1 MRNLMDFTPPEVYRE
16 MDEMAK
22 YQRKMRVR
30 LLFLDMIIFALGAAV
45 FMATVVIII
54 DAIKATK

>member
-1 MRNLMDFTPPEVYRE
+1 

-30 LLFLDMIIFALGAAV
+30 LLLLDMILFALGAAV
-45 FMATVVIII
+45 LMTIVVLILN
-54 DAIKATK
+54 ALKAS

>member
-1 MRNLMDFTPPEVYRE
+1 MRNPIDFTPPEVYRE

-30 LLFLDMIIFALGAAV
+30 LLLLDMIVFALGAAV
-45 FMATVVIII
+45 LMTIVVLILN
-54 DAIKATK
+54 ALKAS